1 MALSQGLVASD
12 GSMWLVVGG
21 FWRKMPDSVENLQIW
36 QESVDLVE
44 QVYVATKAWPKEE
57 IYGLPRGIR
66 GCVHIPQGRR
76 SQTRR
81 AVVSIPA
88 NLAEGVGRGTRR
100 ETARF
105 AQIALGSLYETDTLC
120 VIAERLGY
128 IDQDTLRRLRETVS
142 GLCRRISSFISYQKE
157 HHDSH

>member
-1 MALSQGLVASD
+1 
-12 GSMWLVVGG
+12 
-21 FWRKMPDSVENLQIW
+21 MPDRVQNLQIW

-57 IYGLPRGIR
+57 IYGLT
-66 GCVHIPQGRR
+66 
-76 SQTRR
+76 SQIRR

-88 NLAEGVGRGTRR
+88 NLAEGVGRGTCR

-105 AQIALGSLYETDTLC
+105 TQIALGSLYEIDTLC

-128 IDQDTLRRLRETVS
+128 TDQDTVGRLRETVS

>member
-1 MALSQGLVASD
+1 
-12 GSMWLVVGG
+12 
-21 FWRKMPDSVENLQIW
+21 MPDSVMNLKIW

-57 IYGLPRGIR
+57 MYGLT
-66 GCVHIPQGRR
+66 
-76 SQTRR
+76 SQIRR

-88 NLAEGVGRGTRR
+88 NLAEGVGRGTHR

-105 AQIALGSLYETDTLC
+105 AQIALGLLYETDTLC
-120 VIAERLGY
+120 VIVERLGY
-128 IDQDTLRRLRETVS
+128 MDRDTVRRLRETVS
-142 GLCRRISSFISYQKE
+142 GLCMRISSFISYHKE

>member
-1 MALSQGLVASD
+1 
-12 GSMWLVVGG
+12 
-21 FWRKMPDSVENLQIW
+21 MPDSVENLQIW

-57 IYGLPRGIR
+57 IYGLT
-66 GCVHIPQGRR
+66 
-76 SQTRR
+76 SQIRR

-88 NLAEGVGRGTRR
+88 NFAEGVGRGTRR

-128 IDQDTLRRLRETVS
+128 IDRDTVRRLRETVS

>member
-1 MALSQGLVASD
+1 M
-12 GSMWLVVGG
+12 VGG
-21 FWRKMPDSVENLQIW
+21 LWRKMPDSVENLQIW

-57 IYGLPRGIR
+57 IYGLT
-66 GCVHIPQGRR
+66 
-76 SQTRR
+76 SQIRR

-88 NLAEGVGRGTRR
+88 NLTEGVGRGTRR
-100 ETARF
+100 EIARF

-128 IDQDTLRRLRETVS
+128 IDRDTVRRLRETVS